1 MKKDIPNL
9 KVEDLAIAIV
19 PRSDLDIEDAL
30 WDTYILNFREASIQ
44 NVLINS
50 KGYGEIEGEN
60 RKTTILR
67 HFFEEIGPTKAML
80 IEPIQAQ
87 LFDLTNEYW
96 VSFTYEGHMYD
107 KKYVFVRGSITE
119 DNFTTIPFI
128 EQKGVMIR

>member
-1 MKKDIPNL
+1 M
-9 KVEDLAIAIV
+9 AIAIV
-19 PRSDLDIEDAL
+19 PRSEMDEAETL
-30 WDTYILNFREASIQ
+30 WDTYILNFREESIQ

-50 KGYGEIEGEN
+50 KGYGEVEGES

-67 HFFEEIGPTKAML
+67 HFFEEIGPGKAML

-96 VSFTYEGHMYD
+96 VSFTFEGHMYD

-119 DNFTTIPFI
+119 ENFTTIPFI